1 MKRHYELI
9 VFDLD
14 GTLIDSEAKILRCLA
29 AAATDLGI
37 AEPGVVAARDIIGLG
52 MEEALTVLFPDMTAS
67 QRERFLARF
76 REHYLYLDSTRLDFF
91 PGVSHGLTE
100 LTQAGYRLAIATGRP
115 RRGLD
120 RVLSEAGLQQLFV
133 ATRCAD
139 ETTSKPHPR
148 MLVEIL
154 AKTDT
159 APRQAIMV
167 GDTVYD
173 LQMARGAGVDALAV
187 SYGVHERK
195 RLLEEGPVGC
205 VDSFDEVCTWLS

>member
-29 AAATDLGI
+29 AAAADLDF
-37 AEPGVVAARDIIGLG
+37 AEPGAAAARNIIGLG
-52 MEEALTVLFPDMTAS
+52 MEEALTSLFPDITPP
-67 QRERFLARF
+67 QREQFFARF
-76 REHYLYLDSTRLDFF
+76 REHYLYLDDTRLDLF

-100 LTQAGYRLAIATGRP
+100 LAQAGYLLAIATGRP

-139 ETTSKPHPR
+139 EATSKPHPR
-148 MLVEIL
+148 MLKEIL

-187 SYGVHERK
+187 SYGVHERE

-205 VDSFDEVCTWLS
+205 VDSFGEVCTWLR

>member
-1 MKRHYELI
+1 MKRNYELI

-29 AAATDLGI
+29 AAATDVGI
-37 AEPGVVAARDIIGLG
+37 AEPSVAAARNIIGLG
-52 MEEALTVLFPDMTAS
+52 MEEALTALFPDMAAP
-67 QRERFLARF
+67 QREQFLACF
-76 REHYLYLDSTRLDFF
+76 REHYLYLDDTRLNFF

-100 LTQAGYRLAIATGRP
+100 LAQAGYLLAIATGRP

-120 RVLSEAGLQQLFV
+120 RVLNETGLQQLFV

-173 LQMARGAGVDALAV
+173 LRMARGAGVDALAV
-187 SYGVHERK
+187 SYGVHERE

-205 VDSFDEVCTWLS
+205 VDSFDEVCTWLR